1 MAIEAKEP
9 WYQILLE
16 WLWELIK
23 TVAVVFALVY
33 LIRSFVIQ
41 PFIIQGAS
49 MEPNLH
55 SGEYLL
61 VERFSRLSHNFK
73 RGDVIVFISAHGS
86 GDDFIKRIIA
96 LPNETVTISD
106 GQVFIRESNGTASF
120 RLVETYLPPSTRTV
134 AEGKA
139 EQTLTL
145 SPDEFYV
152 LGDNRGASR
161 DSRAFGSIK
170 RAEIVGKAWLVTF
183 PLEFFG
189 HVRVP
194 AYSQIISG

>member
-1 MAIEAKEP
+1 MREP

-16 WLWELIK
+16 WIWELIK

-49 MEPNLH
+49 MEPNFH

-61 VERFSRLSHNFK
+61 VERFSRLSHNFE

-86 GDDFIKRIIA
+86 GDDFIKRIVA

-106 GQVFIRESNGTASF
+106 GQVFIRESDKKASF

-134 AEGKA
+134 AEGKST
-139 EQTLTL
+139 QTLTL
-145 SPDEFYV
+145 GPDEFYV

-183 PLEFFG
+183 PLKFFG